1 MKNVKCE
8 LDPNMER
15 KRKVSPDQDSHKTE
29 SLDMSLDEQH

>member
-15 KRKVSPDQDSHKTE
+15 KRKVSPTKIATK
-29 SLDMSLDEQH
+29 LKAWT